1 MIQAHRTEGCAPLR
15 LSLDPFRVADA
26 LRDPRADAHEPVLG
40 HGDAG
45 AVSWLDLVLALVVVH
60 QPVALANDAGTTV
73 GPSAFAEGAA
83 APTNQHACLH
93 LPTAQSTRAASNLW
107 QESKAWH
114 PYLAEVT
121 WMLCRLRRLR
131 FAATASLEEDW
142 LRVLRHTTTREI
154 RRCRF

>member
-60 QPVALANDAGTTV
+60 QPFALAFDAATAV
-73 GPSAFAEGAA
+73 GPPAFAECAA
-83 APTNQHACLH
+83 APTSQHAFLH
-93 LPTAQSTRAASNLW
+93 LPAAQSTRVASAC
-107 QESKAWH
+107 SKN
-114 PYLAEVT
+114 
-121 WMLCRLRRLR
+121 
-131 FAATASLEEDW
+131 
-142 LRVLRHTTTREI
+142 
-154 RRCRF
+154 